1 MRSAVR
7 ISVVLWI
14 SVLICWGCAGS
25 RDALKNIPTAINQV
39 NPAKGLN
46 KKIALA
52 LTQTPPSALGRKVGD
67 LYFKSLV
74 DAIRDDGPHLQLVTR
89 QDTQWPENMTEM
101 IQAAASSGHFLDLAE
116 KVRLTGFNAWACAR
130 IEKIWPVARKTG
142 ILWFR
147 KDKYFIYVELS
158 FAVYDPFTGAK
169 ILDDVVETSAKVSE
183 DDYNAFK
190 SAGAVEI
197 ESLNETIVDIASD
210 LGEHAAKVI
219 NDQPWQTSV
228 VGVEGGRILLSAGTQ
243 SGLQAGDRLAVF
255 EGRRTMDGQNGE
267 RFIVPG
273 TKVGDLEV
281 VRVAEQVSEAKEQA
295 ASGGSK
301 IQAGDIAVA
310 VK

>member
-1 MRSAVR
+1 MRSAAR

-25 RDALKNIPTAINQV
+25 RDALKNVPTAINQV

-52 LTQTPPSALGRKVGD
+52 LTQTPSSAIGRRAGD

-74 DAIRDDGPHLQLVTR
+74 DAIRDDGRHLQLVTR
-89 QDTQWPENMTEM
+89 QDTQWPDNMTEM
-101 IQAAASSGHFLDLAE
+101 IQAAALSGHFLDLAE
-116 KVRLTGFNAWACAR
+116 KIRLAGFNAWACAR
-130 IEKIWPVARKTG
+130 IEKIWPVTRKTG
-142 ILWFR
+142 IFWFR
-147 KDKYFIYVELS
+147 KDSYFIHLELS

-190 SAGAVEI
+190 SAAAVEI
-197 ESLNETIVDIASD
+197 DNLNETIVEIASD
-210 LGEHAAKVI
+210 LGEHAAKVL

-228 VGVEGGRILLSAGTQ
+228 VGVEGGRIVLSAGTQ
-243 SGLQAGDRLAVF
+243 SGLRAGDRLAAF
-255 EGRRTMDGQNGE
+255 EGRRIMEGQNGE

-273 TKVGDLEV
+273 NKIGDLEV
-281 VRVAEQVSEAKEQA
+281 VRVSEQASEAKERA
-295 ASGGSK
+295 ASDGGK